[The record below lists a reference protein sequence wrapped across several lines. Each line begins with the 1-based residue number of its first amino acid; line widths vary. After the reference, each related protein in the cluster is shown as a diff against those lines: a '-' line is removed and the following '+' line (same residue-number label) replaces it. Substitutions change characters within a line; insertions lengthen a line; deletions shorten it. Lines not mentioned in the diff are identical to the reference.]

1 MPCATPFRRG
11 FSAGNSHGLG
21 RRIPSWI
28 LALLTGAVLSAGATP
43 PVLAV
48 PAGNARP
55 VGAGSGRQMLPPY
68 VPEWSR
74 LIAQGGNATADLG
87 PAAADSPV
95 SARIYLAGRDP
106 GSLADYAAAVSDPG
120 SRLFHRYLTPAQV
133 RARFGPTAR
142 QVAAVRSWLTGI
154 GMHVT
159 SVTAHYVAVSGT
171 AAQAQRAF
179 GVVWHSYQVDGT
191 TQQSPPPSAQP
202 AAPAS
207 AATAVLAVAPV
218 QTGLPGYQSPA
229 EGATASAP
237 LSSSVPVSPPCS
249 SYYGQNL
256 ATTLPSAYGHTA
268 PYWGCGYTPQQMRSA
283 YAVPA
288 GLTGKD
294 VTVAVVDP
302 WRQPTAAND
311 LATFAAAHGQP
322 LHPGQFS
329 QILPPGLDASC
340 QGTTPGPIT
349 PPLLETP
356 EAEAAHE
363 MAPDADIVYIGAKC
377 DDGDATVQDLDALTT
392 VTDRDLASIATC
404 PWNITTSQATASPG
418 LIGSYQQIFQ
428 QGAAEG
434 IGFYFGFRDYFNTP
448 SGAPGPTVE
457 YPVSDPWV
465 TAVGGTSLAIGPH
478 GQYEWE
484 TGWGDRNTSLAADGT
499 SWASLPGAFFDG
511 SGGGTS
517 TLFGQPSY
525 QRGIVPLAFSHANG
539 TAAPMRVVPDIAAAG
554 DDLTTRLL
562 FGQTSSTTPGGPVS
576 YHEFT
581 AGGTSIACALIAGIQ
596 ADAQQAAGTPI
607 GFADPAIYARYGI
620 SAYHDVTDQPLGAHG
635 TPAVVVPAG
644 GLGNSQ
650 PLLVTLGMDQSLA
663 ATAGYDDVT
672 GVGSPAPGYFASY
685 REK

>member
-1 MPCATPFRRG
+1 MPCAT
-11 FSAGNSHGLG
+11 GNSRGLG
-21 RRIPSWI
+21 YRISSWI
-28 LALLTGAVLSAGATP
+28 LALLTGAVLSAGAAL
-43 PVLAV
+43 PVQAV
-48 PAGNARP
+48 PAGNE
-55 VGAGSGRQMLPPY
+55 RQMLPPY

-74 LIAQGGNATADLG
+74 LTAQGGNATADLG
-87 PAAADSPV
+87 PATAGAPV
-95 SARIYLAGRDP
+95 NARIYLAGRDP
-106 GSLADYAAAVSDPG
+106 DGLAAYAAAVSDPG

-133 RARFGPTAR
+133 QARFGPTAR
-142 QVAAVRSWLTGI
+142 QVAAVRSWLTGT
-154 GMHVT
+154 GMQVT

-191 TQQSPPPSAQP
+191 AQQSPPPSAQP
-202 AAPAS
+202 TAPAS
-207 AATAVLAVAPV
+207 VAAAVLAVAPV

-237 LSSSVPVSPPCS
+237 VGGGSTSPAAAPMASPVPASPPCS

-256 ATTLPSAYGHTA
+256 ATTLPSAYGHTT
-268 PYWGCGYTPQQMRSA
+268 PYWGCGYTPRQMRSA

-288 GLTGKD
+288 DLTGKD
-294 VTVAVVDP
+294 VTIAVVDP
-302 WRQPTAAND
+302 WRQPTAASD

-322 LHPGQFS
+322 LRPGQFT
-329 QILPPGLDASC
+329 QLLPPGLDASC

-349 PPLLETP
+349 PPLLEVP
-356 EAEAAHE
+356 EVEAAHE

-377 DDGDATVQDLDALTT
+377 DDGDATVQDLDALSA
-392 VTDRDLASIATC
+392 VTDGDLASIVTC

-448 SGAPGPTVE
+448 AGAPGPTVE

-465 TAVGGTSLAIGPH
+465 TAVGGTSLAVGPH

-484 TGWGDRNTSLAADGT
+484 TGWGDRDTSLAADGT

-525 QRGIVPLAFSHANG
+525 QRGIVPRAYSHANG

-562 FGQTSSTTPGGPVS
+562 FGQTSSTTRGGPAS

-581 AGGTSIACALIAGIQ
+581 AGGTSIACALIAGLQ

-607 GFADPAIYARYGI
+607 GFADPAIYARYGT
-620 SAYHDVTDQPLGAHG
+620 SAYHDVTDQPQGAHG
-635 TPAVVVPAG
+635 TPAVVVPTG
-644 GLGNSQ
+644 VLGNSQ
-650 PLLVTLGMDQSLA
+650 PLLVTLGMDQSLV
-663 ATAGYDDVT
+663 ATAGYDEVT

-685 REK
+685 RAK